1 MTAQLLEVIEIDSKT
16 QTQTQTNNNPT
27 ANFGEG
33 IELLM
38 NEKRKN
44 ASDEKASSEQIKGIG
59 ELEAELNSLTGTTS
73 PTVKKS
79 DAFRLSLEPD
89 KLKSP
94 HGEEKKH
101 VTTTVP
107 RGTKL
112 NIGMATSNVP
122 GMKDPFK
129 ELANIPINPDVV
141 QPHPK
146 VNEESLLKEK
156 FTILRKLDALERKGV
171 PITKK
176 YTMESSFAEM
186 KGEYE
191 MIVSDKE
198 RLNSVRF
205 QGKML
210 MAAITGLEFLNTKF
224 DPFDVNLDGWGEQI
238 NENLSEYDD
247 IFGELH
253 EKYKTRAKMAPE
265 LKLLFQLGGS
275 AIMVHMTN
283 TMFKSSMPGMDDIM
297 RQNPELMQ
305 QFTKAAVNSM
315 GKEQPRFGEF
325 MNDVVDQEH
334 TPDLTPG
341 PPPLP
346 MKTRTAKSDRADV
359 PTSRPDMSAARRE
372 MDMDIDMG
380 VDDHNPVR
388 AEMKGP
394 TNIDNILSGLKKK
407 TDYTPAVPIDDSSS
421 ISIHDLKELS
431 NARVPTRSKRGKS
444 TPKSTVS
451 LDI

>member
-1 MTAQLLEVIEIDSKT
+1 MTTGLLEIIEIDGKS
-16 QTQTQTNNNPT
+16 QTQPSSNSS

-33 IELLM
+33 VELLM

-44 ASDEKASSEQIKGIG
+44 ASEDKASGEHIKGIG
-59 ELEAELNSLTGTTS
+59 ELEAELNSLSGNTGGG
-73 PTVKKS
+73 VKKS
-79 DAFRLSLEPD
+79 DVFKLSLEPT
-89 KLKSP
+89 KLDSP
-94 HGEEKKH
+94 HGGEKKH
-101 VTTTVP
+101 VTTTAP
-107 RGTKL
+107 SGLKL
-112 NIGMATSNVP
+112 NIGTATSNVP

-129 ELANIPINPDVV
+129 ELANIPINPDIVK
-141 QPHPK
+141 PDPK

-156 FTILRKLDALERKGV
+156 FGILRKLDALERKGV
-171 PITKK
+171 PLTKK

-198 RLNSVRF
+198 RLNSVQF

-224 DPFDVNLDGWGEQI
+224 DPFDVNLDGWGEQV

-305 QFTKAAVNSM
+305 QFTKAAVSSM

-325 MNDVVDQEH
+325 MNDIVDQEH
-334 TPDLTPG
+334 APDLTPG
-341 PPPLP
+341 PPPAP
-346 MKTRTAKSDRADV
+346 MKTRSAKSDRTEV
-359 PTSRPDMSAARRE
+359 PMSRPDMDAARFE
-372 MDMDIDMG
+372 VG
-380 VDDHNPVR
+380 AELNAVR
-388 AEMKGP
+388 PEMKGP
-394 TNIDNILSGLKKK
+394 TNIDDILSGLKKK
-407 TDYTPAVPIDDSSS
+407 TERTPVVQIDDSSS
-421 ISIHDLKELS
+421 ISIQDLKDLS
-431 NARVPTRSKRGKS
+431 NAKVPTRSKRGKG